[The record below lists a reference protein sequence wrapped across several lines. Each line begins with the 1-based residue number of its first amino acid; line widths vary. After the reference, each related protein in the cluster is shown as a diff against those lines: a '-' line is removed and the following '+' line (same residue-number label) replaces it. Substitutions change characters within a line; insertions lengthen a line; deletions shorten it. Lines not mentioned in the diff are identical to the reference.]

1 MKQAKKV
8 VVTLATALFTLGA
21 QAVPVSYDLTLTATG
36 IGTVTPVFGITSLP
50 AGPFFASFTLDE
62 PLTPNG
68 AFLPVTLTA
77 FTATLGTSTWNLADV
92 SVSYFSTDAAG
103 SIDRGS
109 FVIAASHGVT
119 VDHFEVAIGAS
130 SNVTWYAIDAAAA
143 PVCGFATTP
152 PFVGPIY
159 GGCIG
164 GGTGALVVT
173 QRTAQIPEPA
183 TLLLSALGLLG
194 VASRRRKG

>member
-8 VVTLATALFTLGA
+8 VVTLAAALFTLGA

-36 IGTVTPVFGITSLP
+36 IGTVTPVFGISSLP

-68 AFLPVTLTA
+68 SFLPVSLTA
-77 FTATLGTSTWNLADV
+77 FTATLGTSTWTLADV
-92 SVSYFSTDAAG
+92 SSALFSTDAAG
-103 SIDRGS
+103 AIDPGS
-109 FVIAASHGVT
+109 FWIEASHGAAVDVFQIALGVT
-119 VDHFEVAIGAS
+119 
-130 SNVTWYAIDAAAA
+130 SNVTWYAIDAAAL
-143 PVCGFATTP
+143 PSCVFATTP
-152 PFVGPIY
+152 PLVGPVF

-164 GGTGALVVT
+164 GGPGAVGVT
-173 QRTAQIPEPA
+173 RRAAQIPEPA

-194 VASRRRKG
+194 LASRRRNG